1 MVLISQIVQLDHYFL
16 LVASEQR
23 IDETNGGDGEVKST
37 TNSSK
42 NICEPSTN
50 NQAVKVTDSIGIYAK
65 LYIDDL
71 VRNNFWPETNDTNN
85 AASAST
91 EKVILDLLSKDETI
105 KGMIINLDKIYVI
118 LNYF

>member
-1 MVLISQIVQLDHYFL
+1 M
-16 LVASEQR
+16 
-23 IDETNGGDGEVKST
+23 KSA

-42 NICEPSTN
+42 TICERSTN
-50 NQAVKVTDSIGIYAK
+50 NQAVKAKDSIGIYAK

-71 VRNNFWPETNDTNN
+71 VRHNFWPETNDTNH

-105 KGMIINLDKIYVI
+105 KGMIINLNKIYVI
-118 LNYF
+118 LTYF